1 MAAGMT
7 MTRERRRE
15 PRAAE
20 RVPLAIRDASAELTT
35 ETNNLSA
42 SGAYCTLDRFIAPM
56 SKLQLRFEL
65 PNQGHRPTPIR
76 CSGVVVRVEPVISTA
91 QQGRYHVAVL
101 FTELAERDRAAI
113 ARFVRQRLSAS
124 SSAH

>member
-1 MAAGMT
+1 MT

-15 PRAAE
+15 PRTAE
-20 RVPLAIRDASAELTT
+20 RLPLAIQDASAELTT
-35 ETNNLSA
+35 ETHNISA
-42 SGAYCTLDRFIAPM
+42 SGVYCTLDRFIAPM

-65 PNQGHRPTPIR
+65 SNQGRRSTSIR
-76 CSGVVVRVEPVISTA
+76 CSGVVVRVEPAISNA

-101 FTELAERDRAAI
+101 FTELAERDRTAI